1 MYAVIRDGGRQFTV
15 REGDRILVDRKD
27 LQADAEIRFEEV
39 LLLGDENGAKLGKPT
54 VSGAAVVGKVLGE
67 RLGDKL
73 VVFKFRRRKD
83 SKMKKGHRQKYTAVK
98 VEKISG

>member
-27 LQADAEIRFEEV
+27 LKPEAEVRFEEV
-39 LLLGDENGAKLGKPT
+39 LLLGDEKGAKIGKPT
-54 VSGAAVVGKVLGE
+54 VSGASVVGKVLGE
-67 RLGDKL
+67 RKGEKL

-83 SKMKKGHRQKYTAVK
+83 SKSKKGHRQLYTAVR
-98 VEKISG
+98 VEKIQG

>member
-27 LQADAEIRFEEV
+27 LKADAEIKFEEV
-39 LLLGDENGAKLGKPT
+39 LLLGDENGAKIGKPT
-54 VSGAAVVGKVLGE
+54 VSGAAVTGKVLGE
-67 RLGDKL
+67 RLGEKL

-83 SKMKKGHRQKYTAVK
+83 SKMKKGHRQKYTAVQ
-98 VEKISG
+98 VSKISG